1 MKYLFILFS
10 LCAISACGRVAGKSA
25 YSASALA
32 GKWQLKAMTYK
43 GDTLPDQPSPQTAAT
58 YSTKKRMPLTRP
70 LTTITLKK
78 NWTFEAE
85 EVCYNCPDLKYRGKY
100 QVDLRKEYKRRQVF
114 FIRFSEQRNAKI
126 AQHFNG
132 FLQKKEEK
140 TLIITDKN
148 GVAAIYERLEE

>member
-10 LCAISACGRVAGKSA
+10 LCAISACGRAVSKSV
-25 YSASALA
+25 YLASALA

-43 GDTLPDQPSPQTAAT
+43 GDTLPEQPSLQTAST
-58 YSTKKRMPLTRP
+58 YSTKKRTPLSRP

-85 EVCYNCPDLKYRGKY
+85 ETCYNCPELKYRGKY

-114 FIRFSEQRNAKI
+114 FIRFTEQRNPKI
-126 AQHFNG
+126 AEHFNG
-132 FLQKKEEK
+132 FLQKNEDK

-148 GVAAIYERLEE
+148 GVAAIYERVEE

>member
-10 LCAISACGRVAGKSA
+10 LCAISACGRAVSKSA

-43 GDTLPDQPSPQTAAT
+43 GDTLPEQPSLQTAST
-58 YSTKKRMPLTRP
+58 YSTKKRTPLSRP

-85 EVCYNCPDLKYRGKY
+85 ETCYNCGCLI
-100 QVDLRKEYKRRQVF
+100 LREYLV
-114 FIRFSEQRNAKI
+114 
-126 AQHFNG
+126 G
-132 FLQKKEEK
+132 LQK
-140 TLIITDKN
+140 
-148 GVAAIYERLEE
+148 